1 MKKPKTSPRPA
12 PARPTPERAV
22 PARSAPGRPKDPAK
36 RDAILTAAKQLFA
49 TDGLDG
55 TSMDAVARLA
65 GVSKLTVYSHFADK
79 DALFKAAVQSKCEE
93 QMPEALFHVDPKAPI
108 ARQLAGIARGFH
120 DLVFSPESVA
130 LHRMMIANAG
140 HSPHLASLF
149 FEAGP
154 QRVLAAF
161 EQFLREA
168 VRAGSLKVRDPAEA
182 AGHFFVLIKG
192 TEHMR
197 QLVGCGCTEAP
208 VDRDRHLKSVVDL
221 FLRAHR
227 PDA

>member
-1 MKKPKTSPRPA
+1 MKPLKTSKRPPARRSAPAAAA
-12 PARPTPERAV
+12 PARP
-22 PARSAPGRPKDPAK
+22 SPGRPKDPAK
-36 RDAILTAAKQLFA
+36 REAILDAAKRLFA

-93 QMPEALFHVDPKAPI
+93 QMPEALFHVDPKASI
-108 ARQLAGIARGFH
+108 ARQLASIARGFH

-130 LHRMMIANAG
+130 LHRMMIASAG

-197 QLVGCGCTEAP
+197 QLVGCSCHGTP

-227 PDA
+227 PD